1 MLRLTEFKLKFPEGT
16 QVKPEMGSVF
26 HGALMGK
33 IAPEAA
39 ERFHEMNLRP
49 YSQAVF
55 WNREESTA
63 CWRIGT
69 LDEYAYE
76 QLIGPLEGCRE
87 LFLKQKGYA
96 VQLQQGCLLR
106 ENSPEV
112 LSQEMIQ
119 RTESPSGARWQCHSV
134 MSFKQKGRYVILPD
148 ARLLYQNLLQR
159 WNTFYPEIQLE
170 ADDLSEQLADHC
182 RLNRYDLHSQVFSVE
197 GSRIYGCMG
206 TMEYQFFGFDM
217 LKRIQGLL
225 CSFAEFAGVG
235 IKTAMGMGSVDIK
248 LL

>member
-1 MLRLTEFKLKFPEGT
+1 MLRLVEFKLKFPEGI

-39 ERFHEMNLRP
+39 ERFHEMSLRP

-96 VQLQQGCLLR
+96 VQLQQEHLLK
-106 ENSPEV
+106 EIFPEA
-112 LSQEMIQ
+112 LSQEIIQ
-119 RTESPSGARWQCHSV
+119 RKEAPSGVRWQCHSV

-170 ADDLSEQLADHC
+170 ADNLSEQLADHC
-182 RLNRYDLHSQVFSVE
+182 RLSRYDLHSQVFSVE

-206 TMEYQFFGFDM
+206 MMEYQFFGFDM

-235 IKTAMGMGSVDIK
+235 IKTAMGMGSVDTT